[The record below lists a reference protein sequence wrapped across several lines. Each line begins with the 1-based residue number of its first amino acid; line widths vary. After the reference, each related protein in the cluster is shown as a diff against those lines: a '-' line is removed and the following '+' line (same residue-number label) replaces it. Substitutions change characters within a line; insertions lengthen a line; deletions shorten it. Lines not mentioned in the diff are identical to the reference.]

1 MAMLNELT
9 DSGMFDS
16 GKSLID
22 LNGVMILFP

>member
-1 MAMLNELT
+1 MLNELA

-16 GKSLID
+16 VKSLID